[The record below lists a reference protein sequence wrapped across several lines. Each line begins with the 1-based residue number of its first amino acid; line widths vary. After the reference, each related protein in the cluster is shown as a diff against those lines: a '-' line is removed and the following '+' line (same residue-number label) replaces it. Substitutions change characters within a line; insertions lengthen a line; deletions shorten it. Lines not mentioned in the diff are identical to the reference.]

1 MADAEGGKWEE
12 RVPRLLFKVFP
23 QLADLFEEAF
33 GLRIGLFAASGFLEF
48 VAAANLSLGSSNP
61 KKIHLERLTRTQFE
75 AVLTDPTN
83 DQEAIQLWVRRIIR
97 RHENEFPVRQAAG

>member
-1 MADAEGGKWEE
+1 MIEWTPESIQ
-12 RVPRLLFKVFP
+12 R
-23 QLADLFEEAF
+23 LFELYERHF
-33 GLRIGLFAASGFLEF
+33 DCLRQD